1 MRVKNLICV
10 GCQEEYLEQTQAI
23 LKEIL
28 NTYRQHIQQPELQ
41 QIDVECYIIAFSGG
55 DFKIMSF
62 FAIREDNEVLRV
74 ICDIIF

>member
-1 MRVKNLICV
+1 MLAARKNIWSKHK
-10 GCQEEYLEQTQAI
+10 QY

-55 DFKIMSF
+55 DFKIMSS
-62 FAIREDNEVLRV
+62 FAIREDNSLESHM
-74 ICDIIF
+74 

>member
-1 MRVKNLICV
+1 MLAARKNIWSKHK
-10 GCQEEYLEQTQAI
+10 QY

-55 DFKIMSF
+55 DFKIMSS
-62 FAIREDNEVLRV
+62 FAIREDNTVLRV